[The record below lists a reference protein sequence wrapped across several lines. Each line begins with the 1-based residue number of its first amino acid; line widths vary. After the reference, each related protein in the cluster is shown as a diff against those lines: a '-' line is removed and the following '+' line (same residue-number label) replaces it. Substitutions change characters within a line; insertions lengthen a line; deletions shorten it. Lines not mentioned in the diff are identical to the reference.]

1 MSDKDLVDNME
12 RIWSSLSA
20 LCDSLSQDDWKLPT
34 ACPGWSVQDQLSHLA
49 GNESR
54 ILGRALPDH
63 TPNQSDHV
71 KNETGSR
78 NEISVDWR
86 RSWSGQQVLQEFRE
100 VTTERMQALRALME
114 EDFTKETDTPAG
126 VNTVRELLGRRIFDA
141 WVHEQDIR
149 RAVSRPGNLEGPVA
163 DHAMN
168 RLAMAMP
175 YVVGRKAQ
183 APDGS
188 TVVFEVTGP
197 AGRTLPVA
205 VEGQRAKYLDE
216 VPNSP
221 TVRLT
226 MDMETFSSVGCGR
239 IPLDEVQ
246 ADNRVQIEGDQHL
259 GQKVLEQMNI
269 MV

>member
-12 RIWSSLSA
+12 CVWSSLSA
-20 LCDSLSQDDWKLPT
+20 LCDSLSEDDWKLPT
-34 ACPGWSVQDQLSHLA
+34 ACPGWSVQDQLSHLV

-54 ILGRALPDH
+54 ILGRAAPDH

-71 KNETGSR
+71 RNETGAR
-78 NEISVDWR
+78 NEIPVDWR

-100 VTTERMQALRALME
+100 VTTERMQALRALKE
-114 EDFTKETDTPAG
+114 EDFTKETETPAG

-149 RAVSRPGNLEGPVA
+149 RAVNRPGNLEGPVA

-183 APDGS
+183 VPDGI
-188 TVVFEVTGP
+188 TVVFEVTG
-197 AGRTLPVA
+197 ATRRTIPIEVQD
-205 VEGQRAKYLDE
+205 QRARNLDDILI
-216 VPNSP
+216 SP
-221 TVRLT
+221 TVRLI
-226 MDMETFSSVGCGR
+226 MDIETFTSVACGR
-239 IPLDEVQ
+239 IPLDEVK
-246 ADNRVQIEGDQHL
+246 ANNGVQIEGDQHL
-259 GQKVLEQMNI
+259 GQKILEQMNI